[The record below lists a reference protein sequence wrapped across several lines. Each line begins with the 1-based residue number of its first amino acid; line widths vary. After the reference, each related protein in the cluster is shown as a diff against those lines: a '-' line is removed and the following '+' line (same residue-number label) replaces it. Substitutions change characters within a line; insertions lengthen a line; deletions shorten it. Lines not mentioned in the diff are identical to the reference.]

1 MIANA
6 NITKF
11 NKTTKFILIVFKHVL
26 NAKKRAT
33 KKVALTIVLL
43 PTFNQNLKYYFRFSI
58 KIRST
63 TPDFQCFFNRF
74 TNLACMFLS

>member
-43 PTFNQNLKYYFRFSI
+43 PIFNQNYSAKVI
-58 KIRST
+58 I
-63 TPDFQCFFNRF
+63 FF
-74 TNLACMFLS
+74 

>member
-33 KKVALTIVLL
+33 KKGKTAL
-43 PTFNQNLKYYFRFSI
+43 
-58 KIRST
+58 
-63 TPDFQCFFNRF
+63 
-74 TNLACMFLS
+74 

>member
-43 PTFNQNLKYYFRFSI
+43 PIFNVFLIDLPIGR
-58 KIRST
+58 
-63 TPDFQCFFNRF
+63 
-74 TNLACMFLS
+74 MFLSQ

>member
-43 PTFNQNLKYYFRFSI
+43 PIFNQNYSAKVIIFFLKLPNI
-58 KIRST
+58 LI
-63 TPDFQCFFNRF
+63 QF
-74 TNLACMFLS
+74 TNLAHFCLPI

>member
-26 NAKKRAT
+26 NAKKEQL
-33 KKVALTIVLL
+33 KKLL
-43 PTFNQNLKYYFRFSI
+43 
-58 KIRST
+58 
-63 TPDFQCFFNRF
+63 
-74 TNLACMFLS
+74 

>member
-33 KKVALTIVLL
+33 KKVALTIVQL
-43 PTFNQNLKYYFRFSI
+43 PIFNQNLKYYFRFSI
-58 KIRST
+58 KITAQR
-63 TPDFQCFFNRF
+63 
-74 TNLACMFLS
+74 